1 MLSTAIFFYFTDSP
15 SPCDWAI
22 CKMNNLFFRKYRT
35 IWIYGCALA
44 AMLFVLKWLELRL
57 LIYDH
62 AFDIYMGAIA
72 LIFTTLGIWLA
83 LKLSKPK
90 TKTVVVEKTV
100 YKEPNEFLLDEAALE
115 KSGLSWR
122 ELEVLQLLAIGNSNK
137 AISEQLYVSL
147 NTVKTHCS
155 KIFEKLDVHS
165 RMQAIEKAKKMG
177 LLP

>member
-1 MLSTAIFFYFTDSP
+1 
-15 SPCDWAI
+15 
-22 CKMNNLFFRKYRT
+22 MNNIFSRKYRT
-35 IWIYGCALA
+35 IWIYGCSLA
-44 AMLFVLKWLELRL
+44 VLLFVLKWLELRL

-62 AFDIYMGAIA
+62 AFDIYIGAIA
-72 LIFTTLGIWLA
+72 LLFTALGIWLA

-90 TKTVVVEKTV
+90 INTVVVEKTV
-100 YKEPNEFLLDEAALE
+100 YKKEPTEFLLNQAALE

-122 ELEVLQLLAIGNSNK
+122 ELEVLQLLANGNSNK